1 MTKRIAAAGFFVLA
15 AIAAVAPIRSYDY
28 FWHLTTGRWIVEH
41 HSIPRFDPLALASA
55 HVPWINGEWLYQ
67 IVLYALHGTGGD
79 PGISILSAILAA
91 AIFAIAILIT
101 SQDAGVALLISG
113 VAFAGA
119 ADRLGVRPAAAAALL
134 IVIAVG
140 LLGSRLRLVP
150 LMIAYSVLTIIWIN
164 VHPSALLAPVLALI
178 AILQTAIARS
188 AADRSAGGPPAV
200 PPPARRQEPKTRQR
214 AAGGPADEPSALL
227 ASALRAVILA
237 TASTIALLVNPYG
250 WNAILAPLRLTSEIH
265 SGAFVNAEWLPS
277 TFAFFPLLYVT
288 IGAVLLLFLGTREKR
303 ANAWRF
309 VIFALLAALAI
320 RYVRNQGLYFA
331 ALPLLVPP
339 IGDFSRRVS
348 NAIAACAL
356 IPLVWAF
363 QHDVHRPGIDDERFP
378 TRAVA
383 ALKSY
388 NLPGNIYN
396 VDQFG
401 GLIEWTFYPE
411 RRALT
416 DGRNELFREFIEAD
430 AVAHRDSRAWHA
442 MIAKYGLVLAVDEYQ
457 SEKIEV
463 LDVASG
469 ERQALPASLV
479 RYRRRDWAL
488 IAFDDAAMVFA
499 RRDAFPASRLD
510 AIEYRFLVPDDP
522 GIAYK
527 NAEFRELA
535 RKEIARAKA
544 QFGDIRV
551 VRDLEAGAKDPSPSF
566 GGSG

>member
-41 HSIPRFDPLALASA
+41 HAIPRFDPLTLASA
-55 HVPWINGEWLYQ
+55 HVPWINGEWLYE
-67 IVLYALHGTGGD
+67 IALYALHGIGGD
-79 PGISILSAILAA
+79 VGISIISAILAA

-101 SQDAGVALLISG
+101 SQDAGVALLIAG

-119 ADRLGVRPAAAAALL
+119 SDRLGVRPAAAAALL
-134 IVIAVG
+134 IVIAIG

-150 LMIAYSVLTIIWIN
+150 LTIAYAVLTIVWVN

-178 AILQTAIARS
+178 CILQSSRP
-188 AADRSAGGPPAV
+188 G
-200 PPPARRQEPKTRQR
+200 ETRQR
-214 AAGGPADEPSALL
+214 AAGGPAAEPAALH
-227 ASALRAVILA
+227 STALRALILA
-237 TASTIALLVNPYG
+237 AVSAIALVVNPYG
-250 WNAILAPLRLTSEIH
+250 WNAMLAPLRLTSEIH
-265 SGAFVNAEWLPS
+265 TGAFVNAEWLPS

-288 IGAVLLLFLGTREKR
+288 IGAVVLLFLGTREKR

-339 IGDFSRRVS
+339 IGNVSRRVS
-348 NAIAACAL
+348 IAIAACAL
-356 IPLVWAF
+356 IPLAWTF

-378 TRAVA
+378 TRAVS

-388 NLPGNIYN
+388 SLPGNIYN

-416 DGRNELFREFIEAD
+416 DGRNELFRDFIEAD
-430 AVAHRDSRAWHA
+430 SVAHRDSRAWHA

-457 SEKIEV
+457 REKIEV

-522 GIAYK
+522 GIRYR
-527 NAEFRELA
+527 NAEFRNLA
-535 RKEIARAKA
+535 RREIARAKA

-551 VRDLEAGAKDPSPSF
+551 VRELEAGAN
-566 GGSG
+566 

>member
-1 MTKRIAAAGFFVLA
+1 MTKRIAAAAFFVLA

-28 FWHLTTGRWIVEH
+28 FWHLTTGRWIVAH
-41 HSIPRFDPLALASA
+41 HAIPRFDPLTLASA
-55 HVPWINGEWLYQ
+55 HVPWINGEWLYEL
-67 IVLYALHGTGGD
+67 VLYALHGIGGD
-79 PGISILSAILAA
+79 AGIAIMSAMLAA
-91 AIFAIAILIT
+91 AIFAIAILLT
-101 SQDAGVALLISG
+101 SQDAGVAFLIAAI
-113 VAFAGA
+113 AFAGA
-119 ADRLGVRPAAAAALL
+119 SDRLGVRPAAAAALL
-134 IVIAVG
+134 IVIAIG

-150 LMIAYSVLTIIWIN
+150 LTIAYGVLTISWIN
-164 VHPSALLAPVLALI
+164 VHPSALLAPVLAFVC
-178 AILQTAIARS
+178 ILQTRES
-188 AADRSAGGPPAV
+188 AARRAGIV
-200 PPPARRQEPKTRQR
+200 
-214 AAGGPADEPSALL
+214 AA
-227 ASALRAVILA
+227 
-237 TASTIALLVNPYG
+237 ASTTTLLVNPYG

-277 TFAFFPLLYVT
+277 AFAFFPLLYIT
-288 IGAVLLLFLGTREKR
+288 IGAVVLLFLGTREKR

-309 VIFALLAALAI
+309 VIFALLAALAV

-331 ALPLLVPP
+331 ALPLLVPAV
-339 IGDFSRRVS
+339 GNFSRRVS

-356 IPLVWAF
+356 IPLVWVF
-363 QHDVHRPGIDDERFP
+363 QHDIHRPRVDDERFP

-388 NLPGNIYN
+388 SLPGNIYN

-416 DGRNELFREFIEAD
+416 DGRNELFRGFIEAD
-430 AVAHRDSRAWHA
+430 AAAHHDSRAWHA
-442 MIAKYGLVLAVDEYQ
+442 MIAKYGLVLSVDEYQ

-522 GIAYK
+522 GIGYR
-527 NAEFRELA
+527 NAEFRDLA

-551 VRDLEAGAKDPSPSF
+551 VRELEAGAA
-566 GGSG
+566 GN

>member
-28 FWHLTTGRWIVEH
+28 FWHLTTGRWIVAH
-41 HSIPRFDPLALASA
+41 QAIPRFDPLALASV

-67 IVLYALHGTGGD
+67 IVLYALHGIAGD
-79 PGISILSAILAA
+79 AGISILSAMLAA

-119 ADRLGVRPAAAAALL
+119 SDRLGVRPAAAAALL
-134 IVIAVG
+134 IVIAIG
-140 LLGSRLRLVP
+140 LLGSRLRLIP
-150 LMIAYSVLTIIWIN
+150 LTIAYAVLTIVWIN
-164 VHPSALLAPVLALI
+164 VHPSALLAPVLAFI
-178 AILQTAIARS
+178 CILQT
-188 AADRSAGGPPAV
+188 RSAGGPPAV
-200 PPPARRQEPKTRQR
+200 PPPARRQEGKTRQR
-214 AAGGPADEPSALL
+214 AAGGPADEPSALRASAL
-227 ASALRAVILA
+227 RTSALRAVILA
-237 TASTIALLVNPYG
+237 AASAIALLVNPYG

-288 IGAVLLLFLGTREKR
+288 IGAVVLLFIGTREKR

-309 VIFALLAALAI
+309 VIFVLLAALAI

-339 IGDFSRRVS
+339 IGNFSRRVS

-356 IPLVWAF
+356 IPLAWAF
-363 QHDVHRPGIDDERFP
+363 QHDIHRPGIDDERFP
-378 TRAVA
+378 TRAVS

-388 NLPGNIYN
+388 NLAGNIYN

-416 DGRNELFREFIEAD
+416 DGRNELFRDFIEAD

-442 MIAKYGLVLAVDEYQ
+442 MLAQYGLVLAVDEYQ

-469 ERQALPASLV
+469 ERQALPPSLV

-499 RRDAFPASRLD
+499 RRDAFLASRLG

-551 VRDLEAGAKDPSPSF
+551 VRALETGAN
-566 GGSG
+566 

>member
-1 MTKRIAAAGFFVLA
+1 M
-15 AIAAVAPIRSYDY
+15 
-28 FWHLTTGRWIVEH
+28 
-41 HSIPRFDPLALASA
+41 
-55 HVPWINGEWLYQ
+55 
-67 IVLYALHGTGGD
+67 
-79 PGISILSAILAA
+79 
-91 AIFAIAILIT
+91 
-101 SQDAGVALLISG
+101 
-113 VAFAGA
+113 
-119 ADRLGVRPAAAAALL
+119 
-134 IVIAVG
+134 
-140 LLGSRLRLVP
+140 
-150 LMIAYSVLTIIWIN
+150 
-164 VHPSALLAPVLALI
+164 
-178 AILQTAIARS
+178 
-188 AADRSAGGPPAV
+188 
-200 PPPARRQEPKTRQR
+200 
-214 AAGGPADEPSALL
+214 
-227 ASALRAVILA
+227 
-237 TASTIALLVNPYG
+237 NPYG

-265 SGAFVNAEWLPS
+265 SETFVNAEWLPS

-288 IGAVLLLFLGTREKR
+288 VGVVALLFLGTREKR

-309 VIFALLAALAI
+309 VIFALLAALAV

-339 IGDFSRRVS
+339 IGNFSRRVS

-356 IPLVWAF
+356 IPLAWVF
-363 QHDVHRPGIDDERFP
+363 QHDVHRPRVDDERFP
-378 TRAVA
+378 IRAVA

-416 DGRNELFREFIEAD
+416 DGRNELFRDFIAAD
-430 AVAHRDSRAWHA
+430 ALARHDSRAWHA

-457 SEKIEV
+457 REKIEV

-488 IAFDDAAMVFA
+488 IGFDDAAMVFA
-499 RRDAFPASRLD
+499 RRDAFPPSRLD

-527 NAEFRELA
+527 NAEFRDLA

-551 VRDLEAGAKDPSPSF
+551 VRELEAGAN
-566 GGSG
+566 

>member
-15 AIAAVAPIRSYDY
+15 AIAAVTPIRSYDY

-41 HSIPRFDPLALASA
+41 HAIPRFDPLTLASA
-55 HVPWINGEWLYQ
+55 HVPWINGEWLYE
-67 IVLYALHGTGGD
+67 IMLYALHGIGGD
-79 PGISILSAILAA
+79 LGISILSAILAA

-101 SQDAGVALLISG
+101 SQDAGVALLIAG

-119 ADRLGVRPAAAAALL
+119 SDRLGVRPAAAAALL
-134 IVIAVG
+134 IVIAIG

-150 LMIAYSVLTIIWIN
+150 LTIAYAALTILWIN
-164 VHPSALLAPVLALI
+164 VHPSALLTPVLALI
-178 AILQTAIARS
+178 CVLRAR
-188 AADRSAGGPPAV
+188 
-200 PPPARRQEPKTRQR
+200 
-214 AAGGPADEPSALL
+214 
-227 ASALRAVILA
+227 SALRALILA
-237 TASTIALLVNPYG
+237 AASAIALLVNPYG
-250 WNAILAPLRLTSEIH
+250 WNAMLAPLRLTAEIH
-265 SGAFVNAEWLPS
+265 NGAFVNAEWLPS

-288 IGAVLLLFLGTREKR
+288 IGAVILLFLGTREKR

-339 IGDFSRRVS
+339 VGNVSRRVS
-348 NAIAACAL
+348 IAIAACAL
-356 IPLVWAF
+356 IPLAWTF

-378 TRAVA
+378 TRAVS

-388 NLPGNIYN
+388 NLAGNIYN

-416 DGRNELFREFIEAD
+416 DGRNELFRDFIEAD
-430 AVAHRDSRAWHA
+430 AVARRDSRAWHA
-442 MIAKYGLVLAVDEYQ
+442 MIARYGLVLAVDEYQ

-463 LDVASG
+463 LDVARG

-522 GIAYK
+522 GIGYR
-527 NAEFRELA
+527 NAEFRNLA

-544 QFGDIRV
+544 QFGHIRV
-551 VRDLEAGAKDPSPSF
+551 VRELETGAN
-566 GGSG
+566 

>member
-1 MTKRIAAAGFFVLA
+1 MTKRIAAAAFFVLA

-41 HSIPRFDPLALASA
+41 RAMPQFDPLAVASA
-55 HVPWINGEWLYQ
+55 HVPWINGEWLYE
-67 IVLYALHGTGGD
+67 IVLYALHGIGGD
-79 PGISILSAILAA
+79 AGISILSAMLAA
-91 AIFAIAILIT
+91 AIFAIAVLIA
-101 SQDAGVALLISG
+101 SQDAGVALFIAAMG
-113 VAFAGA
+113 FAGA
-119 ADRLGVRPAAAAALL
+119 SDRLGVRPAAAAALL
-134 IVIAVG
+134 IVIAIG

-150 LMIAYSVLTIIWIN
+150 LTIAYASLTIVWIN
-164 VHPSALLAPVLALI
+164 VHPSALLAPLLALI
-178 AILQTAIARS
+178 CILQT
-188 AADRSAGGPPAV
+188 RSAGGSPAG
-200 PPPARRQEPKTRQR
+200 PPPARRREAKTRQR
-214 AAGGPADEPSALL
+214 AAGGPADEPSALRSIIL
-227 ASALRAVILA
+227 AIASA
-237 TASTIALLVNPYG
+237 IALLVNPYG

-288 IGAVLLLFLGTREKR
+288 IGAVLLLFVGTTEKR
-303 ANAWRF
+303 ANAWRL

-339 IGDFSRRVS
+339 IGNFSRRVS
-348 NAIAACAL
+348 NGIAACAL
-356 IPLVWAF
+356 IPLAWVF

-378 TRAVA
+378 ARAIA
-383 ALKSY
+383 ALRSY

-416 DGRNELFREFIEAD
+416 DGRNELFRDFIEAD

-457 SEKIEV
+457 NEKIEV

-469 ERQALPASLV
+469 ERRALPASLV

-510 AIEYRFLVPDDP
+510 AIEYRFIVPDDP
-522 GIAYK
+522 GIGYA
-527 NAEFRELA
+527 NAEFRDAA

-551 VRDLEAGAKDPSPSF
+551 VRELEAGAN
-566 GGSG
+566 

>member
-1 MTKRIAAAGFFVLA
+1 MTKRIAAAIFFVLA

-41 HSIPRFDPLALASA
+41 HSIPRFDPFALASA

-67 IVLYALHGTGGD
+67 IVLYALHGIGGD
-79 PGISILSAILAA
+79 AGISILSALLAS

-101 SQDAGVALLISG
+101 SQDAGVALLISA

-119 ADRLGVRPAAAAALL
+119 SDRLGVRPAAAAALL
-134 IVIAVG
+134 IVIAIG
-140 LLGSRLRLVP
+140 LMGSRLRLVP
-150 LMIAYSVLTIIWIN
+150 LTIAYATLTIVWIN
-164 VHPSALLAPVLALI
+164 VHPSALLAPVLAFI
-178 AILQTAIARS
+178 CILQIRS
-188 AADRSAGGPPAV
+188 
-200 PPPARRQEPKTRQR
+200 
-214 AAGGPADEPSALL
+214 

-237 TASTIALLVNPYG
+237 AASTIALLVNPYG

-288 IGAVLLLFLGTREKR
+288 IGAVVLLFLGTREKR

-309 VIFALLAALAI
+309 AIFALLAALSI

-339 IGDFSRRVS
+339 IGNFSRRVS

-363 QHDVHRPGIDDERFP
+363 QHDVHRPGVDDERFP
-378 TRAVA
+378 IRAVA

-388 NLPGNIYN
+388 NLGGNIYN

-416 DGRNELFREFIEAD
+416 DGRNELFRDFIEAD
-430 AVAHRDSRAWHA
+430 AIAHRDSRAWHS

-527 NAEFRELA
+527 NAEFRALA

-551 VRDLEAGAKDPSPSF
+551 VRDLEAGAN
-566 GGSG
+566 

>member
-28 FWHLTTGRWIVEH
+28 FWHLTTGRWIVAH
-41 HSIPRFDPLALASA
+41 QAIPRFDPLTLASA

-67 IVLYALHGTGGD
+67 LALYALHGIGGD
-79 PGISILSAILAA
+79 AGISILSAILAA
-91 AIFAIAILIT
+91 AIFAIGILIT
-101 SQDAGVALLISG
+101 SQDAGVALLIAG

-119 ADRLGVRPAAAAALL
+119 FDRLGVRPAATAALL
-134 IVIAVG
+134 IVIAIG

-150 LMIAYSVLTIIWIN
+150 LTIAYSVLTIVWIN

-178 AILQTAIARS
+178 AILQTAGE
-188 AADRSAGGPPAV
+188 RSAGGSPAG
-200 PPPARRQEPKTRQR
+200 PPPARRQDTKTRQR
-214 AAGGPADEPSALL
+214 AAGGPADEPSALRAL
-227 ASALRAVILA
+227 IVAACSA
-237 TASTIALLVNPYG
+237 IALFVNPYG
-250 WNAILAPLRLTSEIH
+250 WNALLAPLQLTSEIH

-277 TFAFFPLLYVT
+277 TFGFFPLLYIT
-288 IGAVLLLFLGTREKR
+288 IGAIVLLFLGTLEKR

-309 VIFALLAALAI
+309 VIFILLAALAI

-331 ALPLLVPP
+331 ALPMLVPP
-339 IGDFSRRVS
+339 VGSVSRRVS
-348 NAIAACAL
+348 NALATCAL
-356 IPLVWAF
+356 IPLAWAF
-363 QHDVHRPGIDDERFP
+363 QHDIHRPGIDAERFP

-383 ALKSY
+383 ALRSY

-416 DGRNELFREFIEAD
+416 DGRNELFRDFIDAD

-499 RRDAFPASRLD
+499 RRDAFPPSRLD

-522 GIAYK
+522 GIRYRNSEIRDA
-527 NAEFRELA
+527 A
-535 RKEIARAKA
+535 RKEIARARA

-551 VRDLEAGAKDPSPSF
+551 VRELKAGAN
-566 GGSG
+566 

>member
-41 HSIPRFDPLALASA
+41 YSIPRFDPLTLASG

-67 IVLYALHGTGGD
+67 IVLYALHGIGGD
-79 PGISILSAILAA
+79 AGISIISALLAA

-101 SQDAGVALLISG
+101 SQDAGVALLIAG

-119 ADRLGVRPAAAAALL
+119 SDRLGVRPAAAAALL
-134 IVIAVG
+134 IVIAIG
-140 LLGSRLRLVP
+140 LLASRLRLVP
-150 LMIAYSVLTIIWIN
+150 LTIAYAVLTIVWIN

-178 AILQTAIARS
+178 CVLQT
-188 AADRSAGGPPAV
+188 RSAGA
-200 PPPARRQEPKTRQR
+200 
-214 AAGGPADEPSALL
+214 PSALRSL
-227 ASALRAVILA
+227 IAAAASA
-237 TASTIALLVNPYG
+237 IALLINPYG

-277 TFAFFPLLYVT
+277 TFAFFPLLYIT
-288 IGAVLLLFLGTREKR
+288 IGAVVLIFLGADKR

-309 VIFALLAALAI
+309 VIFVLLAALAI

-339 IGDFSRRVS
+339 VGNFSRRVS
-348 NAIAACAL
+348 NVIAACAL
-356 IPLVWAF
+356 IPLAWAF
-363 QHDVHRPGIDDERFP
+363 QHDVHRPGIDVERFP

-383 ALKSY
+383 ALRSY
-388 NLPGNIYN
+388 NLAGNIYN

-401 GLIEWTFYPE
+401 GLLEWTFYPE

-416 DGRNELFREFIEAD
+416 DGRNELFRDFIEAD

-457 SEKIEV
+457 RDKIEV

-499 RRDAFPASRLD
+499 RRDAFPAARLD

-522 GIAYK
+522 GIRYRT
-527 NAEFRELA
+527 AEFRNAA
-535 RKEIARAKA
+535 RKEVARAKA

-551 VRDLEAGAKDPSPSF
+551 VRELEAGAA
-566 GGSG
+566 GN

>member
-41 HSIPRFDPLALASA
+41 HAIPHFDPLAIASA
-55 HVPWINGEWLYQ
+55 HVPWINGEWLYE
-67 IVLYALHGTGGD
+67 IVLYALHAIGGD
-79 PGISILSAILAA
+79 AGISIISAMLAA

-101 SQDAGVALLISG
+101 SQDAGVALLIAG

-119 ADRLGVRPAAAAALL
+119 FDRLGVRPAAAAALL
-134 IVIAVG
+134 IVIAIG

-150 LMIAYSVLTIIWIN
+150 LTIAYVLLTIVWIN
-164 VHPSALLAPVLALI
+164 VHPSALLAPLLALI
-178 AILQTAIARS
+178 CILQVAFG
-188 AADRSAGGPPAV
+188 RSAGG
-200 PPPARRQEPKTRQR
+200 T
-214 AAGGPADEPSALL
+214 ADEPSALRS
-227 ASALRAVILA
+227 SALRAPILA
-237 TASTIALLVNPYG
+237 AASAIALLINPYG

-288 IGAVLLLFLGTREKR
+288 IATVVLLFLGGREKR

-309 VIFALLAALAI
+309 VIFALLSALAI

-339 IGDFSRRVS
+339 IGNFSRRVS
-348 NAIAACAL
+348 NAVAACAL
-356 IPLVWAF
+356 VPLAWVF
-363 QHDVHRPGIDDERFP
+363 HHDVHRPGIDEERFP
-378 TRAVA
+378 ARAVA
-383 ALKSY
+383 ALRSY

-401 GLIEWTFYPE
+401 GLIEWTFYPD

-416 DGRNELFREFIEAD
+416 DGRNELFRDFIEAD

-457 SEKIEV
+457 NEKIEV

-469 ERQALPASLV
+469 ERRALPASLV

-488 IAFDDAAMVFA
+488 ITFDDAAMVFA
-499 RRDAFPASRLD
+499 RREAFPASRLD

-522 GIAYK
+522 GIGYA
-527 NAEFRELA
+527 NAEFRDGA
-535 RKEIARAKA
+535 RKEIARARA
-544 QFGDIRV
+544 QFGDIRI
-551 VRDLEAGAKDPSPSF
+551 VRALEAGVN
-566 GGSG
+566 

>member
-1 MTKRIAAAGFFVLA
+1 MTKRIAAAAFFVLA
-15 AIAAVAPIRSYDY
+15 AIAAVTPIRSYDY

-41 HSIPRFDPLALASA
+41 HAIPRFDPLAIASA
-55 HVPWINGEWLYQ
+55 HMPWINGEWLYE
-67 IVLYALHGTGGD
+67 IVLYALHAIGGD
-79 PGISILSAILAA
+79 AGISIISAMLAA
-91 AIFAIAILIT
+91 AIFAITILIT
-101 SQDAGVALLISG
+101 SQDAGVALLIAG

-119 ADRLGVRPAAAAALL
+119 SDRLGVRPAAAAAML
-134 IVIAVG
+134 IVIAIG
-140 LLGSRLRLVP
+140 LLGSRLRLIP
-150 LMIAYSVLTIIWIN
+150 LSIAYAALTIIWIN

-178 AILQTAIARS
+178 SILQV
-188 AADRSAGGPPAV
+188 AASRSAGGSV
-200 PPPARRQEPKTRQR
+200 FSRQQPKTRQR
-214 AAGGPADEPSALL
+214 AAGDPAGEPPALR
-227 ASALRAVILA
+227 ASALRALILA
-237 TASTIALLVNPYG
+237 VSSAIALLLNPYG

-265 SGAFVNAEWLPS
+265 SGAFVNAEWQPS

-288 IGAVLLLFLGTREKR
+288 VAAAVLLFLGSREKR

-331 ALPLLVPP
+331 ALPLLIPP
-339 IGDFSRRVS
+339 IGNVSRRVS
-348 NAIAACAL
+348 NALAACAL

-363 QHDVHRPGIDDERFP
+363 QHDIHRTGIDDERFP
-378 TRAVA
+378 VRAVT
-383 ALKSY
+383 ALRSY

-416 DGRNELFREFIEAD
+416 DGRNELFRDFIEAD
-430 AVAHRDSRAWHA
+430 AIAHHDSRAWHA

-463 LDVASG
+463 VDVASG
-469 ERQALPASLV
+469 ERRALPASLV

-499 RRDAFPASRLD
+499 RRDAFPQSRLD
-510 AIEYRFLVPDDP
+510 AIEYRFVVPDDP
-522 GIAYK
+522 GIGYA
-527 NAEFRELA
+527 NAEFRDAA

-551 VRDLEAGAKDPSPSF
+551 VRELEAGAN
-566 GGSG
+566 

>member
-1 MTKRIAAAGFFVLA
+1 MTKRIATAAFFVLA

-41 HSIPRFDPLALASA
+41 HSIPRFDPLAIASA
-55 HVPWINGEWLYQ
+55 HVPWINGEWLYE
-67 IVLYALHGTGGD
+67 IVLYALHAVGGNS
-79 PGISILSAILAA
+79 GISILSAMLAA
-91 AIFAIAILIT
+91 AIFSIGILMT
-101 SQDAGVALLISG
+101 SQDAGVALLIAG

-119 ADRLGVRPAAAAALL
+119 SDRLGVRPAAAAALL
-134 IVIAVG
+134 IVIAIG

-150 LMIAYSVLTIIWIN
+150 LTIAYAVLTIVWIN
-164 VHPSALLAPVLALI
+164 IHPSALLAPVLALI
-178 AILQTAIARS
+178 CILQTRS
-188 AADRSAGGPPAV
+188 ADRSSV
-200 PPPARRQEPKTRQR
+200 LR
-214 AAGGPADEPSALL
+214 AFIRVA
-227 ASALRAVILA
+227 ASA
-237 TASTIALLVNPYG
+237 IALLVNPYG
-250 WNAILAPLRLTSEIH
+250 WKAILAPLRLTSEIH

-288 IGAVLLLFLGTREKR
+288 IGVVVLLFLGTREKR

-339 IGDFSRRVS
+339 IGTFSRRVS
-348 NAIAACAL
+348 NGIAACAL
-356 IPLVWAF
+356 IPLAWVF
-363 QHDVHRPGIDDERFP
+363 QHDIHRPGIDEERFP
-378 TRAVA
+378 ARAVA
-383 ALKSY
+383 ALRSY

-401 GLIEWTFYPE
+401 GFIEWTFYPE

-416 DGRNELFREFIEAD
+416 DGRNELFRDFIEAD
-430 AVAHRDSRAWHA
+430 AIAHRDSRAWHA

-469 ERQALPASLV
+469 ERRALPASLV

-499 RRDAFPASRLD
+499 RRDTFPASRLN

-522 GIAYK
+522 GIGYA
-527 NAEFRELA
+527 NAEFRDAA
-535 RKEIARAKA
+535 RKEIARARA
-544 QFGDIRV
+544 QFGDIRI
-551 VRDLEAGAKDPSPSF
+551 VRELEAGVN
-566 GGSG
+566 

>member
-1 MTKRIAAAGFFVLA
+1 MTKRIAAAGLFVLA
-15 AIAAVAPIRSYDY
+15 ALAAVAPIRSYDY
-28 FWHLTTGRWIVEH
+28 FWHLTTGRWVVDH
-41 HSIPRFDPLALASA
+41 HSIPRFDPLTVASA

-67 IVLYALHGTGGD
+67 IALYALHGIGGD
-79 PGISILSAILAA
+79 AGISIISALLAA
-91 AIFAIAILIT
+91 AIFTIGFVLAE
-101 SQDAGVALLISG
+101 QDFGVALLIAAI
-113 VAFAGA
+113 AFAGA
-119 ADRLGVRPAAAAALL
+119 SDRLGVRPAAAAALL
-134 IVIAVG
+134 IVIAIG
-140 LLGSRLRLVP
+140 LLGSRMRLLP
-150 LMIAYSVLTIIWIN
+150 LTIAYACLTIVWIN

-178 AILQTAIARS
+178 AMLL
-188 AADRSAGGPPAV
+188 RSAGGSPAG
-200 PPPARRQEPKTRQR
+200 PPPARRRETETRQR
-214 AAGGPADEPSALL
+214 AAGGPAGEPPALRRVAVVI
-227 ASALRAVILA
+227 ASA
-237 TASTIALLVNPYG
+237 IALLINPYG
-250 WNAILAPLRLTSEIH
+250 WNAIIAPLRLTSEIR

-277 TFAFFPLLYVT
+277 SFAFFPLLYVT
-288 IGAVLLLFLGTREKR
+288 IGAAVLLFIGTRDKR

-331 ALPLLVPP
+331 ALPLLLPP
-339 IGDFSRRVS
+339 LGGFSRRVS

-356 IPLVWAF
+356 IPLAWVF

-378 TRAVA
+378 RRAVA
-383 ALKSY
+383 ALQSY
-388 NLPGNIYN
+388 KLAGNIYN

-416 DGRNELFREFIEAD
+416 DGRNELFRDFIADD

-457 SEKIEV
+457 SEKVEV

-469 ERQALPASLV
+469 EKRTLPASLV

-499 RRDAFPASRLD
+499 RRNAFPREKLD
-510 AIEYRFLVPDDP
+510 PIEYRFLVLDDP
-522 GIAYK
+522 AIGYA

-551 VRDLEAGAKDPSPSF
+551 VRELEAGVN
-566 GGSG
+566 